1 MEAYV
6 EVIRED
12 GTLERTRIEGEQ
24 ITVGRSPTAGV
35 PLPDARDLEPEHLLI
50 APRGEGCWV
59 AIAQGS
65 KVQAKVR
72 GQPFQHGMVAWGS
85 EIEIGGLRFRVTDK
99 PPQEQGGKAA
109 SSASPLVII
118 AGVLGAVV
126 VIWSLQGEENAGLET
141 EAPEPYP
148 LFAEAQACPVADPM
162 QALARAASAA
172 EAALAKSERYPFDP
186 GDGLDSVILY
196 DTAYACYTAQHATA
210 PASEM
215 QRERDYMH
223 HRIQEDYDTHR
234 LRMARALELERYD
247 DALLEDRALLAMV
260 RERGDPNA
268 SVAGDGH
275 PYVEWLERMERQLQL
290 LTAVPGEG

>member
-65 KVQAKVR
+65 KVGAKVG

-85 EIEIGGLRFRVTDK
+85 EIEVGGLRFRVTDK
-99 PPQEQGGKAA
+99 PPQDQNKPKTQ
-109 SSASPLVII
+109 ASPVIII
-118 AGVLGAVV
+118 AGILGVV
-126 VIWSLQGEENAGLET
+126 VVLWALQGEEVVGLET

-148 LFAEAQACPVADPM
+148 LFADLTACPVSGV
-162 QALARAASAA
+162 QAMTRATQSS

-186 GDGLDSVILY
+186 ADGRDSVVLY
-196 DTAYACYTAQHATA
+196 DTAYVCFQAQGATA
-210 PASEM
+210 PAQEM
-215 QRERDYMH
+215 LRERDYMRR
-223 HRIQEDYDTHR
+223 RIQEDYDTHR
-234 LRMARALELERYD
+234 LRMGRALELERFD
-247 DALLEDRALLAMV
+247 DALLEDRALLALV
-260 RERGDPNA
+260 RERG
-268 SVAGDGH
+268 GDH
-275 PYVEWLERMERQLQL
+275 PYVQWLVRMERQLQL
-290 LTAVPGEG
+290 LTAAPEG

>member
-24 ITVGRSPTAGV
+24 ITVGRSPTASV

-59 AIAQGS
+59 AIAQGA
-65 KVQAKVR
+65 KIQAKVR
-72 GQPFQHGMVAWGS
+72 GQPFQHGMVQWGS
-85 EIEIGGLRFRVTDK
+85 EIEIVGLRFRVTDK
-99 PPQEQGGKAA
+99 PPQAEAKGK
-109 SSASPLVII
+109 SQASPLVII

-126 VIWSLQGEENAGLET
+126 VIWSLQGEEATGLET

-148 LFAEAQACPVADPM
+148 LFADLTACPATDPM
-162 QALARAASAA
+162 QALARAELSA
-172 EAALAKSERYPFDP
+172 EAGLAKSERYPFDP
-186 GDGLDSVILY
+186 GDGLDSVVMY
-196 DTAYACYTAQHATA
+196 DTAYVCYAAQHATA
-210 PASEM
+210 PATEM
-215 QRERDYMH
+215 QRERDYMR

-234 LRMARALELERYD
+234 LRMTRALELERYE
-247 DALLEDRALLAMV
+247 DALLENRALLAMV
-260 RERGDPNA
+260 QERGDPNT
-268 SVAGDGH
+268 SVSGDGH

-290 LTAVPGEG
+290 LTATPGEG

>member
-24 ITVGRSPTAGV
+24 ITVGRSPTAGI

-65 KVQAKVR
+65 KVAAKVR
-72 GQPFQHGMVAWGS
+72 GQPFQHGMVEWGS

-99 PPQEQGGKAA
+99 PPQEQGKARG
-109 SSASPLVII
+109 STSPIVII

-126 VIWSLQGEENAGLET
+126 VIWSLQGEDAVGLET
-141 EAPEPYP
+141 DAPEPYV
-148 LFAEAQACPVADPM
+148 LFSDLTACPAPAGMPPM
-162 QALARAASAA
+162 TRASSAA
-172 EAALAKSERYPFDP
+172 EEALAKSERYPFDP
-186 GDGLDSVILY
+186 ADGLDSVVLY
-196 DTAYACYTAQHATA
+196 DTAYICYQTQGATLPAQ
-210 PASEM
+210 EM
-215 QRERDYMH
+215 QRERDYMR
-223 HRIQEDYDTHR
+223 HRITEDYDTHR

-247 DALLEDRALLAMV
+247 DALLEDRALLALV
-260 RERGDPNA
+260 RERGDPNTA
-268 SVAGDGH
+268 VAGDGS
-275 PYVEWLERMERQLQL
+275 PYVEWLERMERQLLL
-290 LTAVPGEG
+290 LTATPGEG

>member
-59 AIAQGS
+59 AIAQGA
-65 KVQAKVR
+65 KIGAKVR
-72 GQPFQHGMVAWGS
+72 GQPFQHGMVQWGS

-99 PPQEQGGKAA
+99 PPQEQGKPKQAT
-109 SSASPLVII
+109 SPVIII
-118 AGVLGAVV
+118 AGILGAVV
-126 VIWSLQGEENAGLET
+126 VIWSLQGEEVAGLET
-141 EAPEPYP
+141 EAPEPYV
-148 LFAEAQACPVADPM
+148 LFSDLSACPVADPM
-162 QALARAASAA
+162 QAMARAEQSA

-186 GDGLDSVILY
+186 ADGLDSVVLY
-196 DTAYACYTAQHATA
+196 DTALVCYTAQHATA
-210 PASEM
+210 PAAEM
-215 QRERDYMH
+215 QRERDYMR

-234 LRMARALELERYD
+234 LRMARSLELERYE
-247 DALLEDRALLAMV
+247 DALVEDRALLALV
-260 RERGDPNA
+260 RERGDPNTA
-268 SVAGDGH
+268 VAGDGD

-290 LTAVPGEG
+290 LTATPGEG

>member
-59 AIAQGS
+59 AIAQGA
-65 KVQAKVR
+65 KIGAKVR

-85 EIEIGGLRFRVTDK
+85 EIEVGGLRFRVTDK
-99 PPQEQGGKAA
+99 PPQEQGKPKQQT
-109 SSASPLVII
+109 SPVIII
-118 AGVLGAVV
+118 AGILGAVV
-126 VIWSLQGEENAGLET
+126 VIWSMQGEEVAGLET
-141 EAPEPYP
+141 EAPEPYV
-148 LFAEAQACPVADPM
+148 LFTDIGTCPVTDPM
-162 QALARAASAA
+162 QVDARARQSA

-186 GDGLDSVILY
+186 ADGLDSVVLY
-196 DTAYACYTAQHATA
+196 DTAFVCYNAEHQTAAA
-210 PASEM
+210 AEM
-215 QRERDYMH
+215 QRERDYMR

-234 LRMARALELERYD
+234 LRMARSLELERYD
-247 DALLEDRALLAMV
+247 DALLENRALLALV
-260 RERGDPNA
+260 RERG
-268 SVAGDGH
+268 GEH
-275 PYVEWLERMERQLQL
+275 PYVQWLVRMERQLQL
-290 LTAVPGEG
+290 LTATPGEG